1 MTEVFLIQDYRPD
14 GTFGP
19 PLALPEPV
27 REDPFDAIREI
38 FARRDAYW
46 AAEIEWQA
54 REAEAEKIRAAERD
68 LFAARPRWGHGHR
81 RIATLIGLA

>member
-1 MTEVFLIQDYRPD
+1 MTEVFLTQDYRPD

-46 AAEIEWQA
+46 AEIERQA

-68 LFAARPRWGHGHR
+68 LFAAKAVMIAVG
-81 RIATLIGLA
+81 ITFAATLIGLA